1 MYRCQKGTCCNVEN
15 KLSQIDQ
22 VDFISYCLLNILQ
35 FYRSCL
41 NSSLSLSLLALTL
54 THPLS
59 LTCTETHS
67 HNLTHTLSLSL
78 SHTHSLTHTLSLFLN
93 QVGWLMVSSTVILT
107 LVYLVDITGLCV
119 SLGKSMSLSMHLSSR
134 RMRVLGDSS
143 ITFLHNTFRL
153 YFCCLSAVH
162 IFISLFF
169 ITHFYCGIFHF

>member
-1 MYRCQKGTCCNVEN
+1 MQYWASDVAGMDETIPPLFDFIERLAKSGEGAAKSMYRCQKGTCCNVEN

-78 SHTHSLTHTLSLFLN
+78 SRTHTHSPTHSLSLSIRLGGSWFLRR
-93 QVGWLMVSSTVILT
+93 
-107 LVYLVDITGLCV
+107 
-119 SLGKSMSLSMHLSSR
+119 LS
-134 RMRVLGDSS
+134 
-143 ITFLHNTFRL
+143 
-153 YFCCLSAVH
+153 
-162 IFISLFF
+162 
-169 ITHFYCGIFHF
+169 